1 MKVAIINDQHLGC
14 RGDSELVAKHHKRFY
29 ENVFFPTLESRGI
42 DTILDL
48 GDTFHRR
55 KFINYNML
63 KFWKEAYFDQIQ
75 DRGWNLHMI
84 VGNHTVYYNNT
95 NSVNSISLILGE
107 YDNISVYADEPVELQ
122 FGAGSKILMVPWLNR
137 ENSKKSLDIMAASD
151 AQICMGHFAIN
162 GMPMSPGRLCEGGM
176 EQSIFDKFSIVY
188 SGHFHHPSEYNQIK
202 YLGAPYEMDWGD
214 CGGKRGFH
222 IFDTETLELEFIDN
236 PHKVFYNVNYD
247 GSDLTIESLDKLDLE
262 VLEDTY
268 VKILVKDKGD
278 PYVFDKFIDKLTNAR
293 IADVKIIEESPMAHL
308 STEDIVTEAEDTL
321 TIMHKSVDGLKTNV
335 RKDSVKEVLNE
346 LYHEAINL

>member
-1 MKVAIINDQHLGC
+1 MKIAIITDQHFGC
-14 RGDSELVAKHHKRFY
+14 RGDSDLVAKHHKKFY
-29 ENVFFPTLESRGI
+29 ENVFFPTLEKRGI
-42 DTILDL
+42 TRILDL

-63 KFWKEAYFDQIQ
+63 KFWKDSYFDAIR
-75 DRGWNLHMI
+75 DRDMELHMI

-95 NSVNSISLILGE
+95 NEVNSVSLLLRE
-107 YDNISVYADEPVELQ
+107 YENISIYEEEPVELQ
-122 FGAGSKILMVPWLNR
+122 FERGSKILMVPWLNR
-137 ENSKKSLDIMAASD
+137 ENMEKSLKIMNETKAPV
-151 AQICMGHFAIN
+151 CMGHFNIV
-162 GMPMSPGRLCEGGM
+162 GMPMMPGRICDRGLD
-176 EQSIFDKFSIVY
+176 QSVFDKFSVVY

-222 IFDTETLELEFIDN
+222 IFDTETFELEFIDN

-247 GSDLTIESLDKLDLE
+247 GSDLTIESLDTLDLD

-278 PYVFDKFIDKLTNAR
+278 PYVFDQFIDKLTNAR
-293 IADVKIIEESPMAHL
+293 IADVKIIEESPMAGL
-308 STEDIVTEAEDTL
+308 QEEDIVSEAEDTL
-321 TIMHKSVDGLKTNV
+321 TIIHKSVDGLKTNV
-335 RKDSVKEVLNE
+335 SKPNVKTLLTD
-346 LYHEAINL
+346 LYNEAINL